1 MEGMRK
7 LENRVEHV
15 KTDLTLA
22 RDFEKKLVE
31 IDAGIHGEA
40 SGLITKE
47 RVVTDVKENSVG

>member
-1 MEGMRK
+1 MEVMRK

-22 RDFEKKLVE
+22 RDVEKKLAE
-31 IDAGIHGEA
+31 IDAGIYGEA
-40 SGLITKE
+40 SGLMTKE